1 MPESVFVDTG
11 YILAL
16 VNENDQHHAEAVAL
30 SEQFDGLPIVV
41 TDAVLLEIGNALSRM
56 ERNAA
61 VQIIE
66 DLRES
71 PGVTVV
77 NMTPELFE
85 SAFEFYRCHIDKQW
99 GLVDCVSF
107 VVSLPFLPKPGNRS
121 AAHPR
126 PRSSWYRGC
135 RGPHPSIG
143 TEGGCPGN
151 CRGAQARSLPG

>member
-16 VNENDQHHAEAVAL
+16 VNENDQHHAQAVAL
-30 SEQFDGLPIVV
+30 SEQFDGHPIVV
-41 TDAVLLEIGNALSRM
+41 TNAVLLEIGNALSRM
-56 ERNAA
+56 DRDAA

-77 NMTPELFE
+77 NLTPELFE
-85 SAFEFYRCHIDKQW
+85 SAFELYRRHTDKQW

-107 VVSLPFLPKPGNRS
+107 VVMRNRGLTTALAFDQHFVQAGFLT
-121 AAHPR
+121 PR
-126 PRSSWYRGC
+126 
-135 RGPHPSIG
+135 
-143 TEGGCPGN
+143 
-151 CRGAQARSLPG
+151 A

>member
-16 VNENDQHHAEAVAL
+16 VNENDQHHAQAAAL
-30 SEQFDGLPIVV
+30 SEQFDGHPIVV

-56 ERNAA
+56 DQNAA

-77 NMTPELFE
+77 NLTPDSFE
-85 SAFEFYRCHIDKQW
+85 SAFELYRRHTDKQW

-107 VVSLPFLPKPGNRS
+107 VVMRNQGLTTALAFDQHFVQAGFV
-121 AAHPR
+121 APR
-126 PRSSWYRGC
+126 
-135 RGPHPSIG
+135 
-143 TEGGCPGN
+143 
-151 CRGAQARSLPG
+151 A

>member
-30 SEQFDGLPIVV
+30 SEQFDGQPIVV

-56 ERNAA
+56 NREAA

-77 NMTPELFE
+77 NLMPELFE
-85 SAFEFYRCHIDKQW
+85 SAFDLYRRHTDKQW

-107 VVSLPFLPKPGNRS
+107 VVMRNLGLTTALAFDQHFVQAGFVT
-121 AAHPR
+121 PR
-126 PRSSWYRGC
+126 
-135 RGPHPSIG
+135 
-143 TEGGCPGN
+143 
-151 CRGAQARSLPG
+151 A

>member
-16 VNENDQHHAEAVAL
+16 VNENDRHHAEAVAL
-30 SEQFDGLPIVV
+30 SQKFDGQPIVV

-56 ERNAA
+56 DRDAA

-77 NMTPELFE
+77 NLTPELFE
-85 SAFEFYRCHIDKQW
+85 SAFDLYRRHTDKQW

-107 VVSLPFLPKPGNRS
+107 VVM
-121 AAHPR
+121 
-126 PRSSWYRGC
+126 
-135 RGPHPSIG
+135 
-143 TEGGCPGN
+143 
-151 CRGAQARSLPG
+151 RSLGLTTALAFDQHFVQAGFVTPRV

>member
-1 MPESVFVDTG
+1 MPESIFVDSG

-16 VNENDQHHAEAVAL
+16 VNENDQHHAEAVTL
-30 SEQFDGLPIVV
+30 SERFDGQPIVV

-56 ERNAA
+56 DRNAA

-77 NMTPELFE
+77 NLTPELFE
-85 SAFEFYRCHIDKQW
+85 SAFELYRRHNDKQW

-107 VVSLPFLPKPGNRS
+107 VVMRNLGLTTALAFDQHFVQAGFV
-121 AAHPR
+121 A
-126 PRSSWYRGC
+126 
-135 RGPHPSIG
+135 PH
-143 TEGGCPGN
+143 
-151 CRGAQARSLPG
+151 A